1 MSSPNRLQNMLSSK
15 LKYSRKPSLDAASI
29 NQPIKAISSPP
40 SSSPAEIRTIEAVND
55 ELRNIA
61 AQTTAFNYRNIIK
74 AVKSFQFQMVRPE
87 GSHLKH
93 VEAILIKH
101 GYSMG
106 DPLEIDGVLT
116 IPCKPSSSEAR
127 RRSSGGSSSSR
138 TILRAIT
145 PSAAG
150 GNTVSEPMQQP
161 TAINQQQPRSINPTL
176 LKSSVM
182 AQYELPNLDIIV
194 QNVSG
199 KPVPCSQSAL
209 VEQEILEHFRTL
221 NFMKFKAAL
230 TELTKNEN
238 SIVKNRSAK
247 TPIEDIFLKHKL
259 IFRSCNKSDNT
270 LHLIAIPSATHTRP
284 LMCKPYVPA
293 LVEAT
298 PKPKVPKKPFLR
310 RTSQAVELLSTLT
323 PLDNARVNEPII
335 TTIASPV
342 SFESVMNGSRS
353 NSEKNTST
361 LRQNERFDL
370 SNTADA
376 LMTIPV
382 ATTVVEISET
392 STLVTTVGEVELAS
406 VDVPAE
412 VIETS
417 SIVPA
422 EGLQLSPLIAAAEEL
437 EVSAVVTAEA
447 ADNASITD
455 AIIPVTPSV
464 ETSLIPPSTTD
475 ISSTPP
481 TQVDVLPTASS
492 LIKDETSVEECGVAI
507 PATFSSI
514 RDTTVRKLFD
524 GQGLSSDPDTDSINI
539 AQSNVTR
546 LSSFVNGQ
554 VSTPNTASPTTPSSK
569 GFHLSSSYDSGYSS
583 GEESFSNNSIN
594 VFDNIACASDLAHA
608 MGAAEKAIEKFSA
621 GVASALES
629 AITRIEKKKT
639 QNNALS
645 QKVAHGSAANISFG
659 FSKKVSIGNATLL
672 INLNMELAE
681 GSSTIQ
687 PSIPAQSSR
696 IPTVSRNNNLSIT
709 TLIPPSTSPIHQPNR
724 HVQISNTPSNTAAT
738 VSSSATV
745 RRTAIP
751 QRASSRGSSTSHVV
765 TAAVRPPA
773 NIRCNTRAPRAPV
786 QSVRPIFSRN
796 VWN

>member
-1 MSSPNRLQNMLSSK
+1 MRYL
-15 LKYSRKPSLDAASI
+15 
-29 NQPIKAISSPP
+29 QPI
-40 SSSPAEIRTIEAVND
+40 
-55 ELRNIA
+55 L
-61 AQTTAFNYRNIIK
+61 
-74 AVKSFQFQMVRPE
+74 
-87 GSHLKH
+87 
-93 VEAILIKH
+93 
-101 GYSMG
+101 
-106 DPLEIDGVLT
+106 
-116 IPCKPSSSEAR
+116 
-127 RRSSGGSSSSR
+127 
-138 TILRAIT
+138 
-145 PSAAG
+145 
-150 GNTVSEPMQQP
+150 
-161 TAINQQQPRSINPTL
+161 
-176 LKSSVM
+176 
-182 AQYELPNLDIIV
+182 
-194 QNVSG
+194 
-199 KPVPCSQSAL
+199 
-209 VEQEILEHFRTL
+209 ILEQ
-221 NFMKFKAAL
+221 A
-230 TELTKNEN
+230 
-238 SIVKNRSAK
+238 
-247 TPIEDIFLKHKL
+247 TP
-259 IFRSCNKSDNT
+259 
-270 LHLIAIPSATHTRP
+270 TRP

-342 SFESVMNGSRS
+342 SFESVMNSSRS
-353 NSEKNTST
+353 NSKENTST

-382 ATTVVEISET
+382 ATTVVENSET

-422 EGLQLSPLIAAAEEL
+422 EGLQLSPLIAAVEEL
-437 EVSAVVTAEA
+437 EVSAVVTVEVV
-447 ADNASITD
+447 DNASITD

-507 PATFSSI
+507 PATFSPI

-546 LSSFVNGQ
+546 LSSSVNGQ

-608 MGAAEKAIEKFSA
+608 MSAAEKAIEKFSA

-659 FSKKVSIGNATLL
+659 FSKKVSIENATLL

-709 TLIPPSTSPIHQPNR
+709 TLIPPSTSSIHQPNR

-738 VSSSATV
+738 VSSSTTV